1 MPHGSQTTRTKASGR
16 SDEGAKKEMTREKS
30 RAYLWFLLVVVSSF
44 ERLSKDGVGG
54 FEREGVASVYSSHE
68 DLKS

>member
-1 MPHGSQTTRTKASGR
+1 
-16 SDEGAKKEMTREKS
+16 MTREKS

-68 DLKS
+68 DLKC